1 MKKIRKLRPL
11 LPCFGN
17 HSLKV
22 NSFSIFDNISIDF
35 NKNKEEY
42 KTKYR
47 TEINEQIPSADEF
60 YGKYTTS
67 EIVSEEEKK
76 EE

>member
-1 MKKIRKLRPL
+1 L
-11 LPCFGN
+11 FWE
-17 HSLKV
+17 
-22 NSFSIFDNISIDF
+22 SFIEGKSIQCIFDTISIDF